1 MTSSLFTPLTLPN
14 GVIVQNRLCKAAME
28 ENMAEA
34 GQVPGT
40 ALVNLYTAWSNEAA
54 ASDAGPGIILSGNVM
69 VDPTAMTGPGGVVLE
84 AGTLDDPTTRE
95 QFGTWAKAGQAGGSK
110 FVMQISHPGRQVF
123 ANMGVEPVSASV
135 TKVKLDGAAAK
146 MFTQS
151 RALTED
157 EIRGL
162 IRRFAETALAAQAA
176 GFDGVQIH
184 AAHGYLVAQF
194 LSPLT
199 NLREDDWGGPLEN
212 RARFLLEIVRAIRD
226 RVNADFI
233 VGVKLNS
240 ADFQKGGFDI
250 ADSEQVVDWL
260 NSETVDFVE
269 ISGGSYESSAMM
281 GNSEDGRVESS
292 TEKRELFFFDFAKRI
307 SKTANM
313 PLMVT
318 GGVTKRKTAENALN
332 EAGVD
337 MVGIGRALAYNP
349 KLIADW
355 QAGESLEVTIGRADW
370 KNKAMGSLAGMAM
383 TKQQL
388 YRLGDGL
395 PIKRKQSP
403 LLALI
408 GQQVK
413 TGKLTKRY
421 KAWLEAK
428 TEAH

>member
-1 MTSSLFTPLTLPN
+1 MTSPLFAPLTLPN
-14 GVIVQNRLCKAAME
+14 GVSVQNRLCKAAME

-34 GQVPGT
+34 GQVPGQ
-40 ALVNLYTAWSNEAA
+40 ALINLYEAWSNAAA

-84 AGTLDDPTTRE
+84 AGTLNDPNLRE
-95 QFGTWAKAGQAGGSK
+95 KFERWAKTGQAGGSK
-110 FVMQISHPGRQVF
+110 FVMQISHPGRQIFV
-123 ANMGVEPVSASV
+123 NMGVEPVSASA
-135 TKVKLDGAAAK
+135 TKVNLDGAAAK
-146 MFTQS
+146 MFTQA
-151 RALTED
+151 RALTGD

-162 IRRFAETALAAQAA
+162 IRRFAETALAAQGA
-176 GFDGVQIH
+176 GFDGVQVH
-184 AAHGYLVAQF
+184 GAHGYLVAQF

-199 NLREDDWGGPLEN
+199 NLREDEWGGSLEN
-212 RARFLLEIVRAIRD
+212 RARFLVEIIRAIRD
-226 RVNADFI
+226 RVNSDFI

-260 NSETVDFVE
+260 NAEAVDFVE

-307 SKTANM
+307 SSTAQM

-318 GGVTKRKTAENALN
+318 GGVTKRETAEMALN

-337 MVGIGRALAYNP
+337 MVGIGRAFAYNP

-355 QAGESLEVTIGRADW
+355 KADTSLSIRIGRANW
-370 KNKAMGSLAGMAM
+370 KDKALGSLAGMAM

-403 LLALI
+403 ILALI

-413 TGKLTKRY
+413 TAKLTKRY
-421 KAWLEAK
+421 KAWLD
-428 TEAH
+428 TQS

>member
-1 MTSSLFTPLTLPN
+1 
-14 GVIVQNRLCKAAME
+14 
-28 ENMAEA
+28 MAEG

-40 ALVNLYTAWSNEAA
+40 ALINLYTAWSNAA
-54 ASDAGPGIILSGNVM
+54 AAVDAGPGIVLSGNVM
-69 VDPTAMTGPGGVVLE
+69 VDPSAMTGPGGVVLE
-84 AGTLDDPTTRE
+84 ADTLNDAALRTKFE
-95 QFGTWAKAGQAGGSK
+95 TWAKTGQAGGSK

-123 ANMGVEPVSASV
+123 ANMGTQPVSASA
-135 TKVKLDGAAAK
+135 TKVTLEGMANK
-146 MFTQS
+146 MFAPA

-176 GFDGVQIH
+176 GFDGVQVH

-199 NLREDDWGGPLEN
+199 NLREDAWGGALEN
-212 RARFLLEIVRAIRD
+212 RARFLLEIIRAIRD
-226 RVNADFI
+226 RVNDDFI

-260 NSETVDFVE
+260 NAEAVDFVE

-307 SKTANM
+307 SETANM

-318 GGVTKRKTAENALN
+318 GGVTRRETAETALQD
-332 EAGVD
+332 AGVD
-337 MVGIGRALAYNP
+337 MVGIGRAFAYNP
-349 KLIADW
+349 ELIADW
-355 QAGESLEVTIGRADW
+355 RADKSLQVTIGRAGW
-370 KNKAMGSLAGMAM
+370 KDKALGSLAGMAM

-395 PIKRKQSP
+395 PVKRKQNA
-403 LLALI
+403 LFALI
-408 GQQVK
+408 GQQMK
-413 TGKLTKRY
+413 TAKLAKRY

-428 TEAH
+428 S

>member
-1 MTSSLFTPLTLPN
+1 
-14 GVIVQNRLCKAAME
+14 
-28 ENMAEA
+28 MAEG
-34 GQVPGT
+34 GQVPGA
-40 ALVNLYTAWSNEAA
+40 ALINLYSAWSNAA
-54 ASDAGPGIILSGNVM
+54 AANDAGPGIVLSGNVM

-84 AGTLDDPTTRE
+84 ADTLDDPKTRA
-95 QFGTWAKAGQAGGSK
+95 QFETWAKTGQAGGSK

-123 ANMGVEPVSASV
+123 ANMGTQPVSASA
-135 TKVKLDGAAAK
+135 TKVNLDGLASK
-146 MFTQS
+146 MFTDA

-162 IRRFAETALAAQAA
+162 IRRFAETALAAQGA
-176 GFDGVQIH
+176 GFDGVQVH

-199 NLREDDWGGPLEN
+199 NLREDAWGGPLEN
-212 RARFLLEIVRAIRD
+212 RARFLLEIIRAIRD
-226 RVNADFI
+226 RVNDNFI

-260 NSETVDFVE
+260 NAEAVDFVE

-307 SKTANM
+307 SETANM

-318 GGVTKRKTAENALN
+318 GGVTRRETAENALN
-332 EAGVD
+332 DAGVD
-337 MVGIGRALAYNP
+337 MVGIGRAFAYNP
-349 KLIADW
+349 QLIADW
-355 QAGESLEVTIGRADW
+355 REDKSLQVTISRAGW
-370 KNKAMGSLAGMAM
+370 KDKAMGSLAGMAM

-395 PIKRKQSP
+395 PIKPKQNA
-403 LLALI
+403 LFALI
-408 GQQVK
+408 GQQMK
-413 TGKLTKRY
+413 TAKMTKRY

-428 TEAH
+428 T

>member
-1 MTSSLFTPLTLPN
+1 
-14 GVIVQNRLCKAAME
+14 
-28 ENMAEA
+28 MADA
-34 GQVPGT
+34 GQVPGQ
-40 ALVNLYTAWSNEAA
+40 ALINLYEAWSNAAA
-54 ASDAGPGIILSGNVM
+54 ASDAGPGLILSGNVM
-69 VDPTAMTGPGGVVLE
+69 IDPTAMTGPGGVLLE
-84 AGTLDDPTTRE
+84 AGTLNTPAVRQRFED
-95 QFGTWAKAGQAGGSK
+95 WANAGKAGGSK

-123 ANMGVEPVSASV
+123 ANMGVEPVSASA
-135 TKVKLDGAAAK
+135 TKVTLSGMADK
-146 MFTQS
+146 MFGPA
-151 RALTED
+151 RALSED

-184 AAHGYLVAQF
+184 SAHGYLVAQF

-199 NLREDDWGGPLEN
+199 NLRDDAWGGPLEN

-226 RVNADFI
+226 RVNSDFI

-240 ADFQKGGFDI
+240 ADFQRGGFDI

-260 NSETVDFVE
+260 NGEAVDFVE

-292 TEKRELFFFDFAKRI
+292 TAKRELFFFDFAKRI
-307 SKTANM
+307 SQTARM

-318 GGVTKRKTAENALN
+318 GGVTKRATAENALE

-337 MVGIGRALAYNP
+337 LVGVARAFAYSPSLA
-349 KLIADW
+349 ADW
-355 QAGESLEVTIGRADW
+355 HEDKSTEIQISRANW
-370 KNKAMGSLAGMAM
+370 KDKAMGSLAGMAM

-395 PIKRKQSP
+395 PIKRKQNA
-403 LLALI
+403 LLALL

-421 KAWLEAK
+421 RAWLEAR
-428 TEAH
+428 A

>member
-1 MTSSLFTPLTLPN
+1 
-14 GVIVQNRLCKAAME
+14 
-28 ENMAEA
+28 MAEA

-40 ALVNLYTAWSNEAA
+40 ALVNLYTAWSNAAA

-123 ANMGVEPVSASV
+123 ANMGVEPVSASA

-355 QAGESLEVTIGRADW
+355 QAGESLEITIGRADW

>member
-1 MTSSLFTPLTLPN
+1 MPSPLFSPLTLRN
-14 GVIVQNRLCKAAME
+14 GVVVQNRICKAAME
-28 ENMAEA
+28 ENMADA
-34 GQVPGT
+34 GQIPGQ
-40 ALVNLYTAWSNEAA
+40 ALVNLYEAWSNSAA
-54 ASDAGPGIILSGNVM
+54 ETDAGPGIILTGNVM

-84 AGTLDDPTTRE
+84 ARTLDDPALRE
-95 QFGTWAKAGQAGGSK
+95 KFEDWAKAGKTGGSK
-110 FVMQISHPGRQVF
+110 FVMQISHPGRQVY
-123 ANMGVEPVSASV
+123 ANMGVETVSASA
-135 TKVKLDGAAAK
+135 TKVTLSGMADK
-146 MFTQS
+146 MFAPA

-162 IRRFAETALAAQAA
+162 IRRFAETALSAQAA

-184 AAHGYLVAQF
+184 GAHGYLVAQF

-199 NLREDDWGGPLEN
+199 NFREDAWGGPLEN
-212 RARFLLEIVRAIRD
+212 RARFLLEIIRAIRD

-240 ADFQKGGFDI
+240 ADFQRGGFDI
-250 ADSEQVVDWL
+250 EDSERVVDWL
-260 NSETVDFVE
+260 NGEAIDFVE

-281 GNSEDGRVESS
+281 GNSEDGRIESS

-307 SKTANM
+307 SETAKM

-318 GGVTKRKTAENALN
+318 GGVTKRDTAENALG

-337 MVGIGRALAYNP
+337 MVGIARAFAYNP
-349 KLIADW
+349 KLV
-355 QAGESLEVTIGRADW
+355 SDW
-370 KNKAMGSLAGMAM
+370 KADKSRHIKIARAEWKDKAIASLAGMAM

-395 PIKRKQSP
+395 PLKSKQNALFA
-403 LLALI
+403 LL
-408 GQQVK
+408 GQQIK

-421 KAWLEAK
+421 KAWLDQQS
-428 TEAH
+428 

>member
-1 MTSSLFTPLTLPN
+1 MSSPLFTRLTLPN
-14 GVIVQNRLCKAAME
+14 GAVVQNRLCKAAME

-34 GQVPGT
+34 GQVPGQ
-40 ALVNLYTAWSNEAA
+40 ALLNLYEAWSNSAA
-54 ASDAGPGIILSGNVM
+54 AADAGPGIILSGNVM

-84 AGTLDDPTTRE
+84 ADTLDDPKTRA
-95 QFGTWAKAGQAGGSK
+95 QFETWAKSGQAGGSK

-123 ANMGVEPVSASV
+123 ANMGTQPVSASA
-135 TKVKLDGAAAK
+135 TKVNLEGMASK
-146 MFTQS
+146 MFTDA

-162 IRRFAETALAAQAA
+162 IRRFAETALAAQGA
-176 GFDGVQIH
+176 GFDGVQVH

-199 NLREDDWGGPLEN
+199 NLREDAWGGPLEN
-212 RARFLLEIVRAIRD
+212 RARFLLEIIRAIRD
-226 RVNADFI
+226 RVNDDFI

-260 NSETVDFVE
+260 NAEAVDFVE

-307 SKTANM
+307 SETANM

-318 GGVTKRKTAENALN
+318 GGVTKRETAEMALN

-337 MVGIGRALAYNP
+337 MVGIGRAFAYNP
-349 KLIADW
+349 HLIADW
-355 QAGESLEVTIGRADW
+355 REDKSLQVTISRAGW
-370 KNKAMGSLAGMAM
+370 KDKAMGALAGMAM

-395 PIKRKQSP
+395 PIKPKQNALFA
-403 LLALI
+403 LL
-408 GQQVK
+408 GQQMK
-413 TGKLTKRY
+413 TAKLTKRY
-421 KAWLEAK
+421 KAWLDAK
-428 TEAH
+428 S

>member
-1 MTSSLFTPLTLPN
+1 MHSPLFTPLTLPN
-14 GVIVQNRLCKAAME
+14 GVTVQNRLCKAAME

-34 GQVPGT
+34 GQVPGR
-40 ALVNLYTAWSNEAA
+40 ALNTLYEAWSNTAA
-54 ASDAGPGIILSGNVM
+54 KDAGAGLVLSGNVM
-69 VDPTAMTGPGGVVLE
+69 VDPTAMTGPGGVLLE
-84 AGTLDDPTTRE
+84 AGTLDTPAVRSRFED
-95 QFGTWAKAGQAGGSK
+95 WAKAGKAGGSK

-123 ANMGVEPVSASV
+123 ANMGVEPVSASG
-135 TKVKLDGAAAK
+135 TKVTLEGMANK
-146 MFTQS
+146 MFAPA
-151 RALTED
+151 RALSED

-176 GFDGVQIH
+176 GFDGVQVH
-184 AAHGYLVAQF
+184 SAHGYLVAQF

-199 NLREDDWGGPLEN
+199 NLREDAWGGPLEN
-212 RARFLLEIVRAIRD
+212 RARFLLEIIRAIRD

-240 ADFQKGGFDI
+240 ADFQRGGFDI
-250 ADSEQVVDWL
+250 EDSEQVVDWL
-260 NSETVDFVE
+260 NGEAVDFVE

-307 SKTANM
+307 SATAKM

-318 GGVTKRKTAENALN
+318 GGVRKRETALHALE

-337 MVGIGRALAYNP
+337 MVGIGRAFAYNP
-349 KLIADW
+349 ALVADW
-355 QAGESLEVTIGRADW
+355 REDKSLEIKIGRANW
-370 KNKAMGSLAGMAM
+370 KDKALASLAGMAM
-383 TKQQL
+383 TKGQL

-395 PIKRKQSP
+395 PIKRKQNA
-403 LLALI
+403 LLSII

-421 KAWLEAK
+421 RAWLDAK
-428 TEAH
+428 P

>member
-1 MTSSLFTPLTLPN
+1 MSSPLFSPLTLPN
-14 GVIVQNRLCKAAME
+14 GVTVQNRLCKAAME

-34 GQVPGT
+34 GQVPGQ
-40 ALVNLYTAWSNEAA
+40 ALINLYTVWSNAA
-54 ASDAGPGIILSGNVM
+54 AAADAGPGIILSGNVM

-84 AGTLDDPTTRE
+84 ADTLEDPALRVKFE
-95 QFGTWAKAGQAGGSK
+95 NWAKAGKAGGSK

-123 ANMGVEPVSASV
+123 ANMGTQPVSPSA
-135 TKVKLDGAAAK
+135 TKVALEGMASK
-146 MFTQS
+146 MFTDA

-162 IRRFAETALAAQAA
+162 IRRFAETALSAQAA
-176 GFDGVQIH
+176 GFDGIQVH
-184 AAHGYLVAQF
+184 SAHGYLAAQF

-199 NLREDDWGGPLEN
+199 NQRGDAWGGPLEN
-212 RARFLLEIVRAIRD
+212 RARFLLEIIRAIRA
-226 RVNADFI
+226 RVNSDFI

-260 NSETVDFVE
+260 NAEAVDFVE

-292 TEKRELFFFDFAKRI
+292 TEKRELYFFDFAKRI
-307 SKTANM
+307 SETANM

-318 GGVTKRKTAENALN
+318 GGVTKISTAQMALN

-337 MVGIGRALAYNP
+337 MVGIGRAFAYNP
-349 KLIADW
+349 ALVADW
-355 QAGESLEVTIGRADW
+355 RAGRSREIEISRAGW
-370 KNKAMGSLAGMAM
+370 KDKALGSLAGMAM

-388 YRLGDGL
+388 YRLGDAM
-395 PIKRKQSP
+395 PIKRKQNA
-403 LLALI
+403 LLALV
-408 GQQVK
+408 GQQMK
-413 TGKLTKRY
+413 TARLTKRY
-421 KAWLEAK
+421 KAWLEK
-428 TEAH
+428 QD

>member
-1 MTSSLFTPLTLPN
+1 MPSPLFSSLTLPN
-14 GVIVQNRLCKAAME
+14 GVNVQNRLCKAAME

-34 GQVPGT
+34 GQVPGS
-40 ALVNLYTAWSNEAA
+40 ALINLYTAWSNAAA
-54 ASDAGPGIILSGNVM
+54 ASDAGPGIVLSGNVM

-84 AGTLDDPTTRE
+84 AGTLDDVDTRE
-95 QFGTWAKAGQAGGSK
+95 KFETWAKAGQAGGSK

-123 ANMGVEPVSASV
+123 ANMGTQPVSASA
-135 TKVKLDGAAAK
+135 TKVTLDGMANK
-146 MFTQS
+146 MFTDA
-151 RALTED
+151 RAVTED

-176 GFDGVQIH
+176 GFDGVQVH
-184 AAHGYLVAQF
+184 GAHGYLVAQF

-199 NLREDDWGGPLEN
+199 NLRDDAWGGPLEN
-212 RARFLLEIVRAIRD
+212 RARFLLEIIRAIRD

-260 NSETVDFVE
+260 NAEAVDFVE

-318 GGVTKRKTAENALN
+318 GGVTKRETAENALN

-337 MVGIGRALAYNP
+337 MVGIGRAFAYNP
-349 KLIADW
+349 KLVADW
-355 QAGESLEVTIGRADW
+355 RADQTLQITISRAGW
-370 KNKAMGSLAGMAM
+370 KDKALGSLAGMAM

-395 PIKRKQSP
+395 PVKRKQNA
-403 LLALI
+403 LFALI
-408 GQQVK
+408 GQQMK

-421 KAWLEAK
+421 KAWLDARL
-428 TEAH
+428 

>member
-1 MTSSLFTPLTLPN
+1 
-14 GVIVQNRLCKAAME
+14 
-28 ENMAEA
+28 MAEA

-40 ALVNLYTAWSNEAA
+40 ALVNLYKAWSNEAA
-54 ASDAGPGIILSGNVM
+54 AQNAGPGMILSGNVM

-84 AGTLDDPTTRE
+84 AGTLDDPARRQKFE
-95 QFGTWAKAGQAGGSK
+95 TWAKAGKAGGSK
-110 FVMQISHPGRQVF
+110 FVLQISHPGRQIY
-123 ANMGVEPVSASV
+123 ANMGVEPVSPSA
-135 TKVKLDGAAAK
+135 TKVTLEGPADK
-146 MFTQS
+146 MFAPA
-151 RALTED
+151 RALTDD

-176 GFDGVQIH
+176 GFDGVQVH
-184 AAHGYLVAQF
+184 GAHGYLVAQF

-199 NLREDDWGGPLEN
+199 NLREDGWGGPLEN
-212 RARFLLEIVRAIRD
+212 RAKFLLEIIRAIRD
-226 RVNADFI
+226 RVNPDFI

-260 NSETVDFVE
+260 NAEAVDFVE
-269 ISGGSYESSAMM
+269 ISGGSYESAAMM
-281 GNSEDGRVESS
+281 GNSEDGRIESS

-307 SKTANM
+307 SQTANM

-318 GGVTKRKTAENALN
+318 GGVTKRETAENALS

-337 MVGIGRALAYNP
+337 MVGIGRAFAYNP
-349 KLIADW
+349 GLVADW
-355 QAGESLEVTIGRADW
+355 RADASLSIPIGRANW
-370 KNKAMGSLAGMAM
+370 KNKAIGSLAGMAM

-395 PIKRKQSP
+395 PLKRKQSP

-408 GQQVK
+408 GQQIK

-421 KAWLEAK
+421 KAWLERKSAD
-428 TEAH
+428 H

>member
-1 MTSSLFTPLTLPN
+1 MPSPLFTPLTLPN

-34 GQVPGT
+34 GQVPGQ
-40 ALVNLYTAWSNEAA
+40 ALINLYEAWSNAAA
-54 ASDAGPGIILSGNVM
+54 ASDAGPGLILSGNVM
-69 VDPTAMTGPGGVVLE
+69 IDPTAMTGPGGVVLE
-84 AGTLDDPTTRE
+84 AGSLDTQAVRQKFED
-95 QFGTWAKAGQAGGSK
+95 WANAGKAGGSK

-123 ANMGVEPVSASV
+123 ANMGVEPVSASA
-135 TKVKLDGAAAK
+135 TKVTLSGMADK
-146 MFTQS
+146 MFGPA
-151 RALTED
+151 RALSED

-184 AAHGYLVAQF
+184 SAHGYLVAQF

-199 NLREDDWGGPLEN
+199 NLRDDAWGGPLEN

-226 RVNADFI
+226 RVNSDFI

-240 ADFQKGGFDI
+240 ADFQRGGFDI

-260 NSETVDFVE
+260 NGEAVDFVE

-292 TEKRELFFFDFAKRI
+292 TAKRELFFFDFAKRI
-307 SKTANM
+307 SQTARM

-318 GGVTKRKTAENALN
+318 GGVTKRATAENALE

-337 MVGIGRALAYNP
+337 LVGVARAFAYNP
-349 KLIADW
+349 SLVADW
-355 QAGESLEVTIGRADW
+355 REDKTTEIQISRANW
-370 KNKAMGSLAGMAM
+370 KDKAMGSLAGMAM

-395 PIKRKQSP
+395 PIKRKQNA
-403 LLALI
+403 LLALL

-421 KAWLEAK
+421 RAWLEAR
-428 TEAH
+428 A

>member
-1 MTSSLFTPLTLPN
+1 MSSTLFTPLTLPN
-14 GVIVQNRLCKAAME
+14 GAVVQNRLCKAAME
-28 ENMAEA
+28 ENMAA
-34 GQVPGT
+34 GGQVPGA
-40 ALVNLYTAWSNEAA
+40 ALNNLYSAWSNAA
-54 ASDAGPGIILSGNVM
+54 AAADAGPGIVLSGNVM

-84 AGTLDDPTTRE
+84 ADTLDDPKTRA
-95 QFGTWAKAGQAGGSK
+95 QFETWAKSGQAGGSK

-123 ANMGVEPVSASV
+123 ANMGTQPVSASA
-135 TKVKLDGAAAK
+135 TKVNLDGLASK
-146 MFTQS
+146 MFTDA
-151 RALTED
+151 RALTEG
-157 EIRGL
+157 EVRGL
-162 IRRFAETALAAQAA
+162 IRRFAETSLAAQGA
-176 GFDGVQIH
+176 GFDGVQVH

-199 NLREDDWGGPLEN
+199 NLREDAWGGPLEN
-212 RARFLLEIVRAIRD
+212 RARFLLEIIRAIRD
-226 RVNADFI
+226 RVNDDFI

-260 NSETVDFVE
+260 NAEAVDFVE

-307 SKTANM
+307 SETANM

-318 GGVTKRKTAENALN
+318 GGVTKRETAEMALS

-337 MVGIGRALAYNP
+337 MVGIGRAFAYNP
-349 KLIADW
+349 HLIADW
-355 QAGESLEVTIGRADW
+355 REDKSLQVTISRAGW
-370 KNKAMGSLAGMAM
+370 KDKAMGALAGMAM

-395 PIKRKQSP
+395 PIKPKQNA
-403 LLALI
+403 LFALI
-408 GQQVK
+408 GQQMK
-413 TGKLTKRY
+413 TAKMTKRY

-428 TEAH
+428 T

>member
-1 MTSSLFTPLTLPN
+1 MPSPLFTPLTLPN

-34 GQVPGT
+34 GQVPGQ
-40 ALVNLYTAWSNEAA
+40 ALINLYEAWSNAAA
-54 ASDAGPGIILSGNVM
+54 ASDAGPGLILSGNVM
-69 VDPTAMTGPGGVVLE
+69 IDPTAMTGPGGVVLE
-84 AGTLDDPTTRE
+84 AGSLDTQAVRQKFED
-95 QFGTWAKAGQAGGSK
+95 WANAGKAGGSK

-123 ANMGVEPVSASV
+123 ANMGVEPVSASA
-135 TKVKLDGAAAK
+135 TKVTLSGMADK
-146 MFTQS
+146 MFGPA
-151 RALTED
+151 RALSED

-184 AAHGYLVAQF
+184 SAHGYLVAQF

-199 NLREDDWGGPLEN
+199 NLRDDAWGGPLEN

-226 RVNADFI
+226 RVNSDFI

-240 ADFQKGGFDI
+240 ADFQRGGFDI

-260 NSETVDFVE
+260 NGEAVDFVE

-292 TEKRELFFFDFAKRI
+292 TAKRELFFFDFAKRI
-307 SKTANM
+307 SQTARM

-318 GGVTKRKTAENALN
+318 GGVTKRATAENALE

-337 MVGIGRALAYNP
+337 LVGVARAFAYNP
-349 KLIADW
+349 SLVADW
-355 QAGESLEVTIGRADW
+355 REDKTTEIQISRANW
-370 KNKAMGSLAGMAM
+370 KDKAMGSLAGMAM

-395 PIKRKQSP
+395 PIKRKQNA
-403 LLALI
+403 LLALL

-421 KAWLEAK
+421 RAWLETRA
-428 TEAH
+428 

>member
-1 MTSSLFTPLTLPN
+1 MSSPLFSPLTLPN
-14 GVIVQNRLCKAAME
+14 GVTVQNRLCKAAME

-34 GQVPGT
+34 GQVPGQ
-40 ALVNLYTAWSNEAA
+40 ALINLYTVWSNAA
-54 ASDAGPGIILSGNVM
+54 AAADAGPGIILSGNVM

-84 AGTLDDPTTRE
+84 ADTLEDPALRVKFE
-95 QFGTWAKAGQAGGSK
+95 NWAKAGKAGGSK

-123 ANMGVEPVSASV
+123 ANMGTQPVSPSA
-135 TKVKLDGAAAK
+135 TKVALEGMASK
-146 MFTQS
+146 MFTDA

-162 IRRFAETALAAQAA
+162 IRRFAETALSAQAA
-176 GFDGVQIH
+176 GFDGVQVH
-184 AAHGYLVAQF
+184 SAHGYLAAQF

-199 NLREDDWGGPLEN
+199 NQRGDAWGGPLEN
-212 RARFLLEIVRAIRD
+212 RARFLLEIIRAIRA
-226 RVNADFI
+226 RVNSDFI

-260 NSETVDFVE
+260 NAEAVDFVE

-292 TEKRELFFFDFAKRI
+292 TEKRELYFFDFAKRI
-307 SKTANM
+307 SETANM

-318 GGVTKRKTAENALN
+318 GGVTKISTAQMALN

-337 MVGIGRALAYNP
+337 MVGIGRAFAYNP
-349 KLIADW
+349 ALVADW
-355 QAGESLEVTIGRADW
+355 RAGRSREIEISRAGW
-370 KNKAMGSLAGMAM
+370 KDKALGSLAGMAM

-388 YRLGDGL
+388 YRLGDAM
-395 PIKRKQSP
+395 PIKRKQNA
-403 LLALI
+403 LLALV
-408 GQQVK
+408 GQQMK
-413 TGKLTKRY
+413 TARLTKRY
-421 KAWLEAK
+421 KAWLEKRA
-428 TEAH
+428 